1 MAVKKLSGVAV
12 PSCSWGSSQ
21 RDARPACQART
32 SFPLAAAPA
41 GDESAA
47 AVDASTISIRAAATH
62 RERLMSGPPLGGSVA
77 PLTREPSALLCRQ
90 RGQIIAQVR
99 EGAAAAVAFAPP
111 RQRQTSRSPRRL
123 LASRLS
129 SHF

>member
-41 GDESAA
+41 GDESEA

-99 EGAAAAVAFAPP
+99 EGAAVGVASAPDVSASLPARGAA
-111 RQRQTSRSPRRL
+111 
-123 LASRLS
+123 
-129 SHF
+129 

>member
-41 GDESAA
+41 GDESEA
-47 AVDASTISIRAAATH
+47 AVDDSAISIRAPATN

-77 PLTREPSALLCRQ
+77 PLTREPSAVLCRQ

-99 EGAAAAVAFAPP
+99 EGRAAVGVAPAPP
-111 RQRQTSRSPRRL
+111 TTAQAIWIAEA
-123 LASRLS
+123 LASVPVEP
-129 SHF
+129 